1 MSRICEAWPEMPK
14 LTANNFGRSRDILS
28 QYFFYAMSS
37 QQECKHVDNKS
48 WLVPFQ
54 IHVKFKIRS
63 GDPEEFFKAEAE
75 IVGDFVFLM
84 IRTRSNKADVL
95 NRERVD
101 SYDLDVVAKVRSS
114 KDKKVRFR
122 TPMAKALVHIQV
134 TDTND
139 LGPFFQPSKYR

>member
-1 MSRICEAWPEMPK
+1 MSDHQSP
-14 LTANNFGRSRDILS
+14 S
-28 QYFFYAMSS
+28 
-37 QQECKHVDNKS
+37 
-48 WLVPFQ
+48 PFQ

-122 TPMAKALVHIQV
+122 TPMAKTQVHIRV

>member
-1 MSRICEAWPEMPK
+1 MI
-14 LTANNFGRSRDILS
+14 
-28 QYFFYAMSS
+28 FFS
-37 QQECKHVDNKS
+37 
-48 WLVPFQ
+48 Q

-75 IVGDFVFLM
+75 VVGDFVFLM
-84 IRTRSNKADVL
+84 VRTRSNKADVL

-101 SYDLDVVAKVRSS
+101 SYDLEVVARVRSS
-114 KDKKVRFR
+114 SDRKVRFR
-122 TPMAKALVHIQV
+122 APLAKTTVRVRV

>member
-1 MSRICEAWPEMPK
+1 MGI
-14 LTANNFGRSRDILS
+14 
-28 QYFFYAMSS
+28 Q
-37 QQECKHVDNKS
+37 
-48 WLVPFQ
+48 LVNDTLGKQ
-54 IHVKFKIRS
+54 LHVKFKIRS

-101 SYDLDVVAKVRSS
+101 SYDLDIVAKVKSAFNRAQ
-114 KDKKVRFR
+114 RFR
-122 TPMAKALVHIQV
+122 TPRARTRVRVRV

-139 LGPFFQPSKYR
+139 LGPFFQVWPLAQLLGVTLFSSVPRLHL